1 MALKRKEMP
10 TGYNTDE
17 LKGIIPRD
25 KPVTEGQ
32 RLYDSMHMR
41 SLESQIHRDRKQKA
55 DCRGLGRREKGEL
68 VSDGDRFG
76 LGRRKSSGGDGC
88 PTVWF

>member
-1 MALKRKEMP
+1 MDYHLALKRKEMP

-17 LKGIIPRD
+17 LKAIIPRD

-41 SLESQIHRDRKQKA
+41 SLESNSWKQEVEGWLSGA
-55 DCRGLGRREKGEL
+55 EKGKMGSYCLAGAEFL
-68 VSDGDRFG
+68 NTFNVPQW
-76 LGRRKSSGGDGC
+76 LKS
-88 PTVWF
+88 